1 MEEQNLVLVVL
12 KILIMMVITFM
23 IIMMMMMIIIIIII
37 NLDKINSISAET
49 DNFLIITNPRTKLK
63 PTRLP
68 PVSLLSEVKRRD
80 RLVSRL
86 SIRGDILQLPHSKS
100 WWNA

>member
-23 IIMMMMMIIIIIII
+23 IIMMMMMIIIIII

-49 DNFLIITNPRTKLK
+49 ENFLIITNPRTKLK
-63 PTRLP
+63 PSRLP

-80 RLVSRL
+80 HLVSRL